1 MKAAVFGSSFVSRLG
16 RSSEADCRIKYFG
29 VGGMTAEEPNKA
41 CLESLLRYAP
51 DRVLIHL
58 GGNDISIHKTPREM
72 ADDILRLVSHLEDK
86 GVGTVLVG
94 QILTRGGT
102 FKKSPGMTGDMF
114 QRKKNRVNTILRG
127 KLGKRF
133 ILLRMKFPQ
142 DFAADEVHISEGNLW
157 KYGAQIRRALLKE
170 LH

>member
-1 MKAAVFGSSFVSRLG
+1 
-16 RSSEADCRIKYFG
+16 
-29 VGGMTAEEPNKA
+29 MTVEEPNKA

-58 GGNDISIHKTPREM
+58 GGNDISIHKTPREV
-72 ADDILRLVSHLEDK
+72 ADDILRLVSHIEDK

-114 QRKKNRVNTILRG
+114 RRKKNRVNTIR
-127 KLGKRF
+127 KTRE
-133 ILLRMKFPQ
+133 RMKFPQ